1 MIPTLSTRAFKHL
14 RKINRKSDLQATDE
28 EIHDMGVRLLSLC
41 HIAANA
47 KNREEKSL
55 QDLLTEPEMKA
66 LQILRQEFTITG
78 RLLSAR
84 RLSSALGY
92 QSSRSG
98 HLLLQRLSRKGFLIK
113 RSGLLSL
120 TNE

>member
-1 MIPTLSTRAFKHL
+1 
-14 RKINRKSDLQATDE
+14 
-28 EIHDMGVRLLSLC
+28 MGVRLLGLC
-41 HIAANA
+41 HIAANV

-66 LQILRQEFTITG
+66 LQILRQEFTATG
-78 RLLSAR
+78 HLLSAR
-84 RLSSALGY
+84 KLSSALGY

-98 HLLLQRLSRKGFLIK
+98 HLLLQRLSCKGFLIK